1 MTMTKPVLFALA
13 SLLAGSAASATNC
26 DALRDQIDAKINA
39 AGVLRYSVTVVDAG
53 DGVSGRV
60 VGSCDF
66 GKKKIV
72 YRQETGAD
80 PQAPAPAAAAPH
92 AAQGRPARAEPVLT
106 ECREGYVAMGGD
118 CRKR

>member
-1 MTMTKPVLFALA
+1 MTKPVLFALA
-13 SLLAGSAASATNC
+13 SLLAGSATAAATNC
-26 DALRDQIDAKINA
+26 DALRDQIDARISA

-53 DGVSGRV
+53 DSAAGRV
-60 VGSCDF
+60 VGSCDL

-80 PQAPAPAAAAPH
+80 APVAAPPAAAPQATR
-92 AAQGRPARAEPVLT
+92 GGPARAEPVLT
-106 ECREGYVAMGGD
+106 ECREGYVAVGGN